1 MLKLG
6 MVDPIAL
13 LTLSVT
19 YDGFQRQETSG
30 FTFAVE
36 ETSPQPTHSFKWI
49 KDPNSDVV
57 DMFFFLTG

>member
-6 MVDPIAL
+6 TVDPIAL

-36 ETSPQPTHSFKWI
+36 ETSTLNLPIHSNGSKI
-49 KDPNSDVV
+49 QTL
-57 DMFFFLTG
+57 M